1 MSWNDVV
8 MGVRERLPQF
18 NDYLLIDYRKEQ
30 VNSSPEFMDKVF
42 KESVRTI
49 QTRAPLNYLG
59 YRILRPDEQ
68 VAYVLGSPTSKDK
81 INIQRSELQLCE
93 FRFEFEGI
101 EKKVYLF
108 LPYLWNNMIIINDTE
123 YCVLNNII
131 DKLIVRITEG
141 VIVKVMKQPINFWR
155 NKHYTYKSMD
165 GTEYRDI
172 LVTVKA
178 FGGKK
183 KTNIDITVVL
193 YLLAEYGFSRAME
206 MLSIGNVSFTDAVA
220 QDDEEYSYFEVKEGI
235 YLRTLTDDLETVPFR
250 RVIACV
256 LYSLRNFADYIYSA
270 EDVYPCTTYRMI
282 LGKCLHGKEYN
293 GLLAE
298 GHCESHLESLRTYLD
313 EITKNRLYQER
324 RMKCENIF
332 DLFVYV
338 FYNIDDWLV
347 GYRPNDLFEKR
358 LGGVDT
364 LLSHMVVEVNN
375 KFYDTMSKHKQI
387 KEQQIGKALKINDKA
402 IAKIYNSQGVQS
414 KPSAYNDNELFSMLI
429 KKIRPLSSALNAKAK
444 SAGNTITSKEHQF
457 SPSMLAIESVWS
469 ISSSNPGI
477 SGDINP
483 FAVIDENGRFVKE
496 QMPWFK
502 EIASLQKYL
511 VQV

>member
-1 MSWNDVV
+1 MSWDDVV
-8 MGVRERLPQF
+8 LGVRNKLPQF
-18 NDYLLIDYRKEQ
+18 NDYLLVGFRKEQ
-30 VNSSPEFMDKVF
+30 VNSSPAFMDRVF

-59 YRILRPDEQ
+59 YRVVSPEKQVDYILT
-68 VAYVLGSPTSKDK
+68 APTSKDK

-93 FRFEFEGI
+93 YRFEYQGEEFP
-101 EKKVYLF
+101 VFLF
-108 LPYLWNNMIIINDTE
+108 LPYLWNNLIVINGTE

-131 DKLIVRITEG
+131 DKLIVRTGEG
-141 VIVKVMKQPINFWR
+141 VIIKVMKQPINFWR
-155 NKHYTYKSMD
+155 NKHYSYKSMD

-183 KTNIDITVVL
+183 KTNIDITIIL
-193 YLLAEYGFSRAME
+193 YLLAEYGFTQAME
-206 MLSIGNVSFTDAVA
+206 MLSVRNVSFTDAVA

-235 YLRTLTDDLETVPFR
+235 YLRTLTDDLENVPHR
-250 RVIACV
+250 RVIASI
-256 LYSLRNFADYIYSA
+256 LYSLRNFTDYIYSVD
-270 EDVYPCTTYRMI
+270 ELYQNTKYRMI
-282 LGKCLHGKEYN
+282 LGKCLHGRDYN

-338 FYNIDDWLV
+338 FYSIDDWLV

-364 LLSHMVVEVNN
+364 LLAHMVSMVNTT
-375 KFYDTMSKHKQI
+375 FYATMSKHKQFDASKI
-387 KEQQIGKALKINDKA
+387 RKALRFNAMGISS
-402 IAKIYNSQGVQS
+402 IYSATGVES
-414 KPSAYNDNELFSMLI
+414 KLSAYNDNELFSMLI
-429 KKIRPLSSALNAKAK
+429 KKVRPLTSARSSKTK
-444 SAGNTITSKEHQF
+444 AGNTITSKEHQF

-477 SGDINP
+477 AGDINP
-483 FAVIDENGRFVKE
+483 FAVIDENGRFEKNK
-496 QMPWFK
+496 MPWFK
-502 EIASLQKYL
+502 EIESLQKYL